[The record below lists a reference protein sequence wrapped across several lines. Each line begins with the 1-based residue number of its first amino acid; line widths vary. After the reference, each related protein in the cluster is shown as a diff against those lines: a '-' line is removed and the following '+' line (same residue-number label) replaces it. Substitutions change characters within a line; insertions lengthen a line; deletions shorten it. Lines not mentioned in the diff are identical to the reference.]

1 MKKNLTKKLMLSVLT
16 LAFAVVSLGAST
28 FAWFT
33 TSENATVEQITYD
46 VTSDAGLEVA
56 VSKIDGTE
64 ISNYYIGTL
73 PQDQIEAV
81 VAATGFKTFNNVSY
95 YDGVSAAASFVPNT
109 FYQKATYNEG
119 AATAGAAATDGYVA
133 FQLNVRVDQD
143 GFIKLNVPYLTSTGA
158 AAWVAGVEYTANNTV
173 KVLPTTAMTYD
184 VLSASRL
191 AVVPSANTSLSQQF
205 YQAAAETSN
214 VAADAADAPQA
225 AANIGNTLGLS
236 NNGALEIYNAKYDGE
251 AGDIPTIP
259 TDLDGA
265 TPVAADAVNEL
276 EFEATAGTVYEFEIY
291 IWIEGYDAECAN
303 AIFAQ
308 KLSAAFSF
316 NYDQDGDW
324 TN

>member
-56 VSKIDGTE
+56 VSDINGNNM
-64 ISNYYIGTL
+64 SNYYIGTL
-73 PQDQIEAV
+73 PKEQIEKV
-81 VAATGFKTFNNVSY
+81 VKGTGFETFNNVSY
-95 YDGVSAAASFVPNT
+95 YDGVSAAASFAPNT
-109 FYQKATYNEG
+109 FYQKATYKEG
-119 AATAGAAATDGYVA
+119 VATAGTAATDGYVA
-133 FQLNVRVDQD
+133 FQLNVRVDQ
-143 GFIKLNVPYLTSTGA
+143 GGWIKLNVPYLTSTGA
-158 AAWVAGVEYTANNTV
+158 EAWVAGVEYTANNNV

-191 AVVPSANTSLSQQF
+191 AVVPSSNTTLSQAF
-205 YQAAAETSN
+205 YQAAAATSN
-214 VAADAADAPQA
+214 VVADAVDAPQA

-236 NNGALEIYNAKYDGE
+236 NKGALEIYNAKYDGE
-251 AGDIPTIP
+251 AGDIPAIP
-259 TDLDGA
+259 ADLDGA
-265 TPVAADAVNEL
+265 TPVAADAVNEFV
-276 EFEATAGTVYEFEIY
+276 FEATAGTVYEFEIY